1 MALARSLKFGLL
13 LLALVAAGTAAWFAL
28 GRQPEK
34 RLPPL
39 GLFTSLPL
47 YWSEAADLSAML
59 SPDAERHWARKL
71 IERQRDL
78 KPLDVLT
85 PQVLAPFKDILIA
98 QPRALGAAE
107 NVALDG
113 WVRGGGR
120 VLLFADPL
128 LTQHSQFGLGDRRRP
143 MDVALLSPILAHW
156 GLALTMD
163 DAEPEGERQVELLGG
178 PLPVDQAGRFTPVP
192 TEPGAPAACRLLAE
206 GLAADCRIGAGRA
219 LIVADAAL
227 LDRAGHDHADGGTSQ
242 ATREA
247 ALSRLLAS
255 AFLHH

>member
-13 LLALVAAGTAAWFAL
+13 LLALVVAGAAAWFAV
-28 GRQPEK
+28 GRQPEE
-34 RLPPL
+34 RLAPL
-39 GLFTSLPL
+39 GLFTSLPI
-47 YWSEAADLSAML
+47 YWSEAADISAML
-59 SPDAERHWARKL
+59 SPDAEPHWARTL
-71 IERQRDL
+71 IERRRDL
-78 KPLDVLT
+78 RPLDVLT
-85 PQVLAPFKDILIA
+85 PQALAPFRDILIA

-113 WVRGGGR
+113 WVRGGGH

-143 MDVALLSPILAHW
+143 MDVALLSPILNHW

-163 DAEPEGERQVELLGG
+163 DAGPEGEHQVKLLGG
-178 PLPVDQAGRFTPVP
+178 PLPVDQAGRFVLLP
-192 TEPGAPAACRLLAE
+192 TEPGAPSTCRLLAE

-227 LDRAGHDHADGGTSQ
+227 LPPAG
-242 ATREA
+242 
-247 ALSRLLAS
+247 LSLPSPLIES
-255 AFLHH
+255 GDFTGS